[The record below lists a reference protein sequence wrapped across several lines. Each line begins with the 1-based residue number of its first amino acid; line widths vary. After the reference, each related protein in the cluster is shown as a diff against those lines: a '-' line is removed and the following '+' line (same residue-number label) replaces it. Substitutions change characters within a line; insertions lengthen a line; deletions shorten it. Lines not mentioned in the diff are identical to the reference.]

1 MHSKRESTFTLCV
14 KKWAPFASLLANSTP
29 YKNSGKYGKAQ
40 CAVGQSVRFPV
51 NPCGVVNS
59 LRPYHCR
66 GPEKRARKE
75 SPSGAI
81 GRTKVATPRSGENTS
96 ISKRGTGRFCCG
108 SGRYYVGPVEVGFF
122 GPVVLSSCGRVA
134 KSYRVVFFFLSL
146 S

>member
-1 MHSKRESTFTLCV
+1 MRRGSIGSVSGESLRVV
-14 KKWAPFASLLANSTP
+14 KN
-29 YKNSGKYGKAQ
+29 
-40 CAVGQSVRFPV
+40 
-51 NPCGVVNS
+51 

-66 GPEKRARKE
+66 GLEEAAKKE

-108 SGRYYVGPVEVGFF
+108 SGRYYVDPVEVGFF

-134 KSYRVVFFFLSL
+134 KSYRVVFFFFLSL